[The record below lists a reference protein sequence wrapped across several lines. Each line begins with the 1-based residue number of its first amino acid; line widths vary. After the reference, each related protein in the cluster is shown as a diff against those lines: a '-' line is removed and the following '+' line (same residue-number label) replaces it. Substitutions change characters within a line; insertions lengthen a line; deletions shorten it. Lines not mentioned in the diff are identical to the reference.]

1 MKLRIA
7 LIPTD
12 RHDCGIL
19 TPNAPV
25 LIVVFALRL
34 SAEVGGASVMFGKSD
49 GCTGRRVEGG
59 REVGAV
65 KTGHFKGSYWCVC
78 TINLIKRSHGDI
90 IHWFMSTVFFWS
102 QE

>member
-7 LIPTD
+7 LIPTG

-34 SAEVGGASVMFGKSD
+34 SAEVGGECHVWQVRWMHGEK
-49 GCTGRRVEGG
+49 GEG